1 MRHLL
6 RKCFDF
12 VVGRVPVAIIRGLLK
27 SFYNHPEFAER
38 AGFQVHPKVFYSPL
52 PDPMEVN
59 RGALREK
66 RQLPG
71 IELAGERSI
80 DLLRQLACFSNELAE
95 VPRQKTAGALMWYE
109 NGTYA
114 DFDAATLY
122 AMLRHLKP
130 ACYIEVGCGFSSRMS
145 TLALNRNAEEGSPCA
160 CTYIEPYPPSHL
172 AGIKLAGKLLKQKIQ
187 ETPLVFFQQLQA
199 GDVLFIDTSHVLKV
213 QNDVE
218 FELVHVLPSLK
229 PGVWVH
235 IHDIFT
241 PYDYPEEWLVGR
253 VRGGVNEQ
261 YALEC
266 LLSGGD
272 DWEVVLP
279 VHWLW
284 REHRAELAR
293 LMAGAVERPAA
304 FWIRKRERQP

>member
-1 MRHLL
+1 M
-6 RKCFDF
+6 
-12 VVGRVPVAIIRGLLK
+12 VGQVPVAIIRGLLK
-27 SFYNHPEFAER
+27 SFYNYPELAER
-38 AGFQVHPKVFYSPL
+38 AGFQVHPRVFYSPL
-52 PDPMEVN
+52 PDPDEVN
-59 RGALREK
+59 RATLREK
-66 RQLPG
+66 RSLPG
-71 IELAGERSI
+71 VELAAHRSLA
-80 DLLRQLACFSNELAE
+80 LLNQLAGFASELAE
-95 VPRQKTAGALMWYE
+95 IPRQKTAGALTWYE

-130 ACYIEVGCGFSSRMS
+130 SRYIEIGCGFSSRTS
-145 TLALNRNAEEGSPCA
+145 TFALNRNAREGAPCA
-160 CTYIEPYPPSHL
+160 CTYIEPYPPQHL
-172 AGIKLAGKLLKQKIQ
+172 AEVKLAGNLLKQKVQ
-187 ETPLVFFQQLQA
+187 EVPLTCFQELQA

-241 PYDYPEEWLVGR
+241 PYDYPEEWIVGR
-253 VRGGVNEQ
+253 VRGGNNEQ

-279 VHWLW
+279 VYWLW
-284 REHRAELAR
+284 REHRAELDR
-293 LMAGAVERPAA
+293 LMSGAVERPAA
-304 FWIRKRERQP
+304 FWIRKRERQT